1 MCRTTISTSRA
12 ALIHYLYQNND
23 LTKNVVFV
31 VFEKLSSTKCQVYKN
46 CEKKLDIMVLKWLN
60 LLKSV
65 KCTSIFKHKWFY
77 VPVSF
82 LLSLYHILTVPP
94 LWKVFHTEN
103 LLK

>member
-46 CEKKLDIMVLKWLN
+46 CEKKLDIMVLK
-60 LLKSV
+60 
-65 KCTSIFKHKWFY
+65 
-77 VPVSF
+77 
-82 LLSLYHILTVPP
+82 
-94 LWKVFHTEN
+94 
-103 LLK
+103 